1 MDIEHFMYLRSGNID
16 GLHRRGH
23 PGMRYPTVQLSL
35 IAVLALCS
43 GCAKQPQRESDGQ
56 YGLGAN
62 WAAPHMMA
70 IKSSEQPANATIKRP
85 SSNATLAYVHT
96 LTVDTD
102 ESVVPSAVKRVSTLC
117 TNDRKN
123 NCEVLATSVSKGEY
137 GSGNVR
143 LRINPA
149 GVDAII
155 AAAAAEGTI
164 SRRETTAED
173 LSDAITD
180 TDTRMKMLTTYRD
193 RLQALESQS
202 KSNIDALIKVTSEL
216 ASVQSDIERAT
227 RESET
232 QRRRVNTEIV
242 KVDFDPQRHRA
253 FWRPIREALESFA
266 SSLSAG
272 IASAIVGVAF
282 LLPWL
287 VIAVPAFVLARV
299 VWRRTRSR

>member
-1 MDIEHFMYLRSGNID
+1 M
-16 GLHRRGH
+16 
-23 PGMRYPTVQLSL
+23 
-35 IAVLALCS
+35 
-43 GCAKQPQRESDGQ
+43 
-56 YGLGAN
+56 
-62 WAAPHMMA
+62 
-70 IKSSEQPANATIKRP
+70 
-85 SSNATLAYVHT
+85 
-96 LTVDTD
+96 
-102 ESVVPSAVKRVSTLC
+102 
-117 TNDRKN
+117 
-123 NCEVLATSVSKGEY
+123 
-137 GSGNVR
+137 R

-216 ASVQSDIERAT
+216 ATVQSDIERAT

-232 QRRRVNTEIV
+232 QRQRINTEIV